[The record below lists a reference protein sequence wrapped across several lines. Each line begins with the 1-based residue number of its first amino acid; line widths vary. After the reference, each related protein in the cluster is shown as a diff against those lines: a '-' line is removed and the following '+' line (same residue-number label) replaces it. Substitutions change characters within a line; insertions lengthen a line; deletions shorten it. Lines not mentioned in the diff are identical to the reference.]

1 VEDAKMKKII
11 VPFLIH
17 LVALFF
23 AVAATAAES
32 QPPPEGGVLP
42 DFSLAAPDSAAQQAY
57 LGLAGKNAFKIPEI
71 KAEVVIIEIF
81 SMY

>member
-1 VEDAKMKKII
+1 MKDAFKLFTAIWI
-11 VPFLIH
+11 CLFIST
-17 LVALFF
+17 VAFGS
-23 AVAATAAES
+23 ES

-42 DFSLAAPDSAAQQAY
+42 EIILAAPQSPELQEY
-57 LGLAGKNAFKIPEI
+57 LGLSGDNTFKIPEI

>member
-1 VEDAKMKKII
+1 MGDAFKLFAAIWI
-11 VPFLIH
+11 C
-17 LVALFF
+17 LVIST
-23 AVAATAAES
+23 VAFGSES

-42 DFSLAAPDSAAQQAY
+42 EIILAAPKSPELQEY
-57 LGLAGKNAFKIPEI
+57 LGLSGNGTFKIPEI